1 MSSKPRGFIEIPH
14 KAPQYRDVEERITD
28 FNEVEINLTD
38 AEIIE
43 QATRCMD
50 CGIPFCHGCG
60 CPLGNYVPEW
70 NDLVGEG
77 YWEEALKVLL
87 STNEFPEFTGKICP
101 ALCEGSCTAGLNGDS
116 VTIKQ
121 IELKLIE
128 KGFENGWIQP
138 FIPTVRTG
146 KKVAV
151 VGGGPAGLAL
161 ASRLNKFGHEV
172 TVFEKDKEP
181 GGLLRYGIP
190 DFKLEKKTV
199 ARRVKLLK
207 KSGIK
212 FECDIE
218 PGKDISGDYLLKK
231 FDAVA
236 LTCGA
241 MIPRNIDVANRD
253 SEGIYFA
260 MNFLRQQNM
269 RVSGEKINENEISA
283 ENKKVVVI
291 GGGDTGS
298 DCVGTAIR
306 QNASSVTQLEIMPK
320 PPLERSN
327 STPWPLW
334 PYKLRT
340 SSSHKEGCRRVWS
353 IMTTGFESIE
363 GKVVKV
369 NTVKVEWKLSEEGA
383 PVSFEKIEG
392 SESSIKADLVLLAM
406 GFTGAEKSDITKQ
419 LEVQFTKRG
428 NIEISDAG
436 QVKCKS
442 DKVFAA
448 GDAAN
453 GASLV
458 VRAMQSGVELAQ
470 TINDFLQK

>member
-1 MSSKPRGFIEIPH
+1 MSSKPRGFIEIQH

-207 KSGIK
+207 KI
-212 FECDIE
+212 
-218 PGKDISGDYLLKK
+218 
-231 FDAVA
+231 
-236 LTCGA
+236 
-241 MIPRNIDVANRD
+241 RN
-253 SEGIYFA
+253 
-260 MNFLRQQNM
+260 
-269 RVSGEKINENEISA
+269 
-283 ENKKVVVI
+283 
-291 GGGDTGS
+291 
-298 DCVGTAIR
+298 
-306 QNASSVTQLEIMPK
+306 
-320 PPLERSN
+320 
-327 STPWPLW
+327 
-334 PYKLRT
+334 
-340 SSSHKEGCRRVWS
+340 
-353 IMTTGFESIE
+353 
-363 GKVVKV
+363 
-369 NTVKVEWKLSEEGA
+369 
-383 PVSFEKIEG
+383 
-392 SESSIKADLVLLAM
+392 
-406 GFTGAEKSDITKQ
+406 
-419 LEVQFTKRG
+419 
-428 NIEISDAG
+428 
-436 QVKCKS
+436 
-442 DKVFAA
+442 
-448 GDAAN
+448 
-453 GASLV
+453 
-458 VRAMQSGVELAQ
+458 
-470 TINDFLQK
+470 